1 MNPEDVLDEIDE
13 DDLRQN
19 FNIYTVQAFQT
30 LPILDKPKI
39 LDIGCGSGI
48 PTLELARLS
57 GGEVIGLDID
67 EVKIK
72 NLDKKI
78 EKAEMTD
85 QVKTM
90 IGSMLDIKFPD
101 ESFDVLWAEGVM
113 KFIGFERGLN
123 EWHRLLKPEGFLV
136 IHDDKKDVETNL
148 ELITNCG
155 YRLIDHFS
163 LPDDS
168 WWAEYYGPL
177 ETMICELS
185 EKYHDQPETLKV
197 LDKKRREIDDV
208 KCNPKDYRSI
218 FFIMQ
223 MK

>member
-1 MNPEDVLDEIDE
+1 MNPEDVLDEMDM
-13 DDLRQN
+13 DDIRKN
-19 FNIYTVQAFQT
+19 FNKYTVQAFQT
-30 LPILDKPKI
+30 LPVLDKPRI

-72 NLDKKI
+72 DLDKKV
-78 EKAEMTD
+78 EKAELTE

-101 ESFDVLWAEGVM
+101 ESYDILWAEGVM

-123 EWHRLLKPEGFLV
+123 EWHRLLKPGGFLV
-136 IHDDKKDVETNL
+136 IHDDKKDVETKL

-155 YRLIDHFS
+155 YMLIDHFS
-163 LPDDS
+163 LPDDA
-168 WWAEYYGPL
+168 WWAEYYEPI
-177 ETMICELS
+177 ETRVCELN
-185 EKYHDQPETLKV
+185 EKYHDQPEVLKV
-197 LDKKRREIDDV
+197 LDKKQREIDDV

-223 MK
+223 KK